1 MSIKGKRVIYVGPA
15 DGSAFASPRTV
26 EGLATEAS
34 ILPGSVLDYAAASAG
49 LELMDDAATV
59 FGKPLMVAN
68 KDEHGAG
75 SVDDAWTI
83 NENMIGLKPRSG
95 EFFNVLVITAQ
106 ALVRGTPLTRS
117 VATPGALI
125 IAATDGTEEVLCHAA
140 EVVTTAATQLVCV
153 SVAQEVIRY
162 VIY

>member
-1 MSIKGKRVIYVGPA
+1 MSIKGKRVIYAGPA
-15 DGSAFASPRTV
+15 DGSAFAHPLKV
-26 EGLATEAS
+26 EGLASEAS

-59 FGKPLMVAN
+59 FGKPLMVAD
-68 KDEHGAG
+68 KDELGAG

-83 NENMIGLKPRSG
+83 AESMVGLKPRSG

-106 ALVRGTPLTRS
+106 ALVRGTALTRS

-125 IAATDGTEEVLCHAA
+125 IAATDGTEEVLCYAD
-140 EVVTTAATQLVCV
+140 EVVTTAATQLVRV
-153 SVAQEVIRY
+153 YAA
-162 VIY
+162 